1 MNLKKFLEIIKDKRY
16 VSIRFTD
23 EDEAYEAIWT
33 DFTNEILEKSKI
45 VNINCKDGRLYVL
58 VESLMD

>member
-23 EDEAYEAIWT
+23 EDEVYEAIWT

-45 VNINCKDGRLYVL
+45 IDINCKDDKLYVL
-58 VESLMD
+58 VKSLMY

>member
-1 MNLKKFLEIIKDKRY
+1 MNLKKFFKIIKDKRY

-33 DFTNEILEKSKI
+33 DFTDEILEKSSI
-45 VNINCKDGRLYVL
+45 VKINCCDEKLYVL
-58 VESLMD
+58 VKSLID